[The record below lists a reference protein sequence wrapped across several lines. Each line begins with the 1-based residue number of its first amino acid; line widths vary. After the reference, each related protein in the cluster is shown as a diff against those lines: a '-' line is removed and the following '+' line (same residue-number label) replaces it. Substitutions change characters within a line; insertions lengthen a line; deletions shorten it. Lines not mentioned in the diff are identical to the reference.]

1 MKLLIKIGF
10 LFFCSLNLVAQEITI
25 YGQQSLWHAD
35 NLCDI
40 QFTGCNYTQ
49 LNQGGLLGY
58 AHHPSGQLWLVLA
71 DYSGDHYI
79 INLFDVLLESCNYSL
94 LYSIELPK
102 NWSVGNAVNIDH
114 LGRIYLRINE
124 FDSTTNISTRTF
136 SRISNPGNPI
146 IERLFVIFPQQQ
158 IFEAHF
164 SNSRVY
170 IPEIRKP
177 LIYVF
182 DTNFILLD
190 TIIMQKHIWGL
201 TSISYGCDSI
211 ITYAAHLNITTQD
224 YANNVKDTTMYISR
238 FDLETGN
245 LTPVCNYWMGENRAN
260 TQLTSPLEFLSS
272 DPECDLLIDLDRDN
286 STGVYPYDYLDST
299 DYCTMVEAPI
309 CDGDIYIHTSS
320 PLDSIVLIVSG
331 IAEDGDE
338 YLISSVLPAGFTM
351 TQRNDSTYVLTSSN
365 PTDSIYQEALRSIR
379 YQHAGL
385 QRTAGERR
393 IVIQGFNAIK
403 DGVKVMGRIHIS
415 GLVFAGEDVTLLI
428 CTDTLIQ
435 DMSAMTGGQPGGY
448 WTPSL
453 MLGGHVFNSSLDMA
467 SSYRYIIL
475 DPICGNDTAVV
486 TVHRD
491 ASAPVDLLGAD
502 QVLCIGDTIEIA
514 VTQPAQSILWDDGSG
529 DAERDLTMAGSY
541 WVVLETSGGCT
552 YADSLIIKEGQQWM
566 PTIETLNPVCDLP
579 NGEISIDPI
588 EFDQNQSI
596 HINGTTLTAPWI
608 GSLAA
613 GVYEI
618 TTVSD
623 DGCPSITEI
632 ILAAQPILDIALDTQ
647 AVVIQGVWEEVK
659 YIEQNNVTVTDI
671 HFDPATSIRWTGST
685 IEVYGDKDQPYEIT
699 FIDENGCTDIHLLN
713 VLVEKAQGI
722 YLPNIFRPGSTTGN
736 AVWQPSI
743 SETYT
748 LEVLRIYDR
757 WGSMMYQSTT
767 DPSWDGT
774 SDGQDC
780 PSGVF
785 VYQLILNHVS
795 SGDRKVMIGNITLLR

>member
-1 MKLLIKIGF
+1 M
-10 LFFCSLNLVAQEITI
+10 
-25 YGQQSLWHAD
+25 
-35 NLCDI
+35 
-40 QFTGCNYTQ
+40 
-49 LNQGGLLGY
+49 
-58 AHHPSGQLWLVLA
+58 
-71 DYSGDHYI
+71 
-79 INLFDVLLESCNYSL
+79 ESCIFNL
-94 LYSIELPK
+94 LYSIPLPFK
-102 NWSVGNAVNIDH
+102 WHCSNAANIDH
-114 LGRIYLRINE
+114 LGRLYLNLNE
-124 FDSTTNISTRTF
+124 FDQTSNEYIRTL
-136 SRISNPGNPI
+136 SRIENPEFPSF
-146 IERLFVIFPQQQ
+146 ERKFVYFPNQN
-158 IFEAHF
+158 IFEVHF
-164 SNSRVY
+164 QGDRIY
-170 IPEIRKP
+170 IPEIGKEF
-177 LIYVF
+177 IYVF
-182 DTNFILLD
+182 DKDFNILD
-190 TIIMQKHIWGL
+190 TIITQKHIWGL
-201 TSISYGCDSI
+201 TSFNLDCDSVT
-211 ITYAAHLNITTQD
+211 TYATHMSISTQEYISNGPD
-224 YANNVKDTTMYISR
+224 STMYISEYD
-238 FDLETGN
+238 FETN
-245 LTPVCNYWMGENRAN
+245 TLNPVCNYWMGENRAN

-299 DYCTMVEAPI
+299 DYCTTVEASI
-309 CDGDIYIHTSS
+309 CDADIYIHTSS

-338 YLISSVLPAGFTM
+338 HLISSVLPAGVTM

-379 YQHAGL
+379 YQHAGM

-403 DGVKVMGRIHIS
+403 DGVKVTGRIHIS

-453 MLGGHVFNSSLDMA
+453 MLGGHVFNSTLDIA
-467 SSYRYIIL
+467 SSYRYIII
-475 DPICGNDTAVV
+475 DPICGNDTAFV

-541 WVVLETSGGCT
+541 WVVLETPGGCT
-552 YADSLIIKEGQQWM
+552 YADSLIIKEGQPWI
-566 PTIETLNPVCDLP
+566 PTIETLDPVCDLP

-632 ILAAQPILDIALDTQ
+632 ILSAQPILDIALDTQ
-647 AVVIQGVWEEVK
+647 AVVIQGLWEEVK
-659 YIEQNNVTVTDI
+659 YIEQNNVKVTDI
-671 HFDPATSIRWTGST
+671 RFDPATSIRWTGST

-785 VYQLILNHVS
+785 VYQLILNHVAT
-795 SGDRKVMIGNITLLR
+795 GDLKLMIGDMTLYR